1 MKLKLHLLVVVLV
14 VFAACKDSK
23 KETSRDA
30 KIASSSVQTL
40 PISRYEDLEGNTIEL
55 DQYKGKRILLNFWAT
70 WCRPCI
76 EEMPSLLKA
85 QSRLKKEGYV
95 FLLASD
101 QSIET
106 IKKFKAKKNFDFNF
120 IKFTGSLAQLKI
132 QALPTT
138 FIYNEKGE
146 KVDEITGGVE
156 WDSQE
161 IIGRLLKVE

>member
-1 MKLKLHLLVVVLV
+1 MKLKLHLLVVVLA

-40 PISRYEDLEGNTIEL
+40 TTSHYEDLEGNTIEL

-76 EEMPSLLKA
+76 EEMPALLKA
-85 QSRLKKEGYV
+85 QSRLEKEGYV

-101 QSIET
+101 QSTET